1 MPAEVRLLSSGTV
14 DRHVV
19 PPAGPAADHD
29 HSHGLGGTP
38 ERRILL
44 ALVLTVVTMVASI
57 AGGIV
62 SHSLAL
68 LSDAGHMMA
77 DAAAL
82 GLALVAQRVASQ
94 PRTHKRT
101 YGSRRAEVLAAFV
114 NALFLGL
121 TSVWVVVEATSRWKD
136 PPTVDARW
144 MLVVAAG
151 GLVVNL
157 VAAWILSSGHGHNE
171 NTRSAL
177 AHVLSDAAGSVAAI
191 LAAVLVLG
199 WGWQRADPLI
209 SVVLAAMIFWSAW
222 KLVARTAGVLME
234 GTPAGLHPAELERT
248 IRGTAGVGD
257 LHDLH
262 AWRISDGFDVVTV
275 HVILD
280 GTRHGTE
287 VAQEVCARVRQTHG
301 IEHVTVQPEPPPA
314 RVTFQPRSGIRRARE

>member
-1 MPAEVRLLSSGTV
+1 MSSGIV
-14 DRHVV
+14 DRPAVT
-19 PPAGPAADHD
+19 PAGPAADHD
-29 HSHGLGGTP
+29 HAHGLRGTP
-38 ERRILL
+38 ERRILF
-44 ALVLTVVTMVASI
+44 ALVLTAVTMVASI

-82 GLALVAQRVASQ
+82 GLALVAQRVASR
-94 PRTHKRT
+94 PRTHRRT

-121 TSVWVVVEATSRWKD
+121 TSVWVVVEAIERWKD
-136 PPTVDARW
+136 PPIVDARW
-144 MLVVAAG
+144 MLVVAVG

-191 LAAVLVLG
+191 LAAVMVLG
-199 WGWQRADPLI
+199 WGWQRADPLV

-262 AWRISDGFDVVTV
+262 AWRISEGFDVVTV

-287 VAQEVCARVRQTHG
+287 VAQEVCARVRETHG

-314 RVTFQPRSGIRRARE
+314 RISFQPRIRRARE

>member
-1 MPAEVRLLSSGTV
+1 LSSGTV
-14 DRHVV
+14 DR
-19 PPAGPAADHD
+19 PAAAPSSPAAGQDHE
-29 HSHGLGGTP
+29 HAHGLRDTP
-38 ERRILL
+38 EGRILL
-44 ALVLTVVTMVASI
+44 ALVITLITMVASI
-57 AGGIV
+57 VGGVV

-82 GLALVAQRVASQ
+82 ALALVAQRVASR
-94 PRTHKRT
+94 PRTHRRT

-114 NALFLGL
+114 NALFLGV
-121 TSVWVVVEATSRWKD
+121 TSVWVVVEAVDRWQD
-136 PPTVDARW
+136 PPSVDARW
-144 MLVVAAG
+144 MLAVAVAG
-151 GLVVNL
+151 LIGNL
-157 VAAWILSSGHGHNE
+157 VAAWILSSGQGHNE

-191 LAAVLVLG
+191 LAAVIVLG

-209 SVVLAAMIFWSAW
+209 SVVLAGMIFWSAW
-222 KLVARTAGVLME
+222 KLVVRTSGVLME
-234 GTPAGLHPAELERT
+234 GTPAGLHPADLERT
-248 IRGTAGVGD
+248 IRGTPGVGD

-262 AWRISDGFDVVTV
+262 AWRISEGFDVVTV

-287 VAQEVCARVRQTHG
+287 VAQQVCARVRQTHG

-314 RVTFQPRSGIRRARE
+314 RVSFQPLSGIRRPRE